1 MSGGENHGEAG
12 HGQPSHEG
20 SGFVPRRFV
29 VAEFPSPEALLEGT
43 RKVRQGG
50 HKNLDTHTPY
60 PIHGLEEALGLGRAK
75 IPTLVL
81 LGAIAGACIAY
92 GMIYYMNAFDWPINV
107 ANRPPH
113 SPPTNIPITFELAV
127 LLAGSSSFFGFF
139 ALAGLP
145 KPYHPVFEAE
155 MITRASID
163 AFFLS
168 VELPAGQSP
177 DDVVRDVRAAGAG
190 EIQVIVESER

>member
-1 MSGGENHGEAG
+1 MSDGGDHG
-12 HGQPSHEG
+12 HGEG
-20 SGFVPRRFV
+20 SGFVARRFV
-29 VAEFPSPEALLEGT
+29 LAQFATSDGLLDGT
-43 RKVRQGG
+43 RKVRERG
-50 HKNLDTHTPY
+50 HTSLDTHTPY
-60 PIHGLEEALGLGRAK
+60 PLHGLEEALGLGRPK

-113 SPPTNIPITFELAV
+113 SPPTMVPITFELAV

-155 MITRASID
+155 SFGRASVD
-163 AFFLS
+163 GFFLS
-168 VELPAGQSP
+168 VEVGSGEDPV
-177 DDVVRDVRAAGAG
+177 DVANDARIVGASDV
-190 EIQVIVESER
+190 QVIEEPER

>member
-1 MSGGENHGEAG
+1 VSGGGEHG
-12 HGQPSHEG
+12 G

-29 VAEFPSPEALLEGT
+29 LAQFATPEALLEGT
-43 RKVRQGG
+43 RRVREKG

-60 PIHGLEEALGLGRAK
+60 PVHGLERALGLGRPK

-92 GMIYYMNAFDWPINV
+92 SMIYYMNVFDWPINV

-127 LLAGSSSFFGFF
+127 LMGGSSSFFGFF

-155 MITRASID
+155 SFARASID

-168 VELPAGQSP
+168 VEVPVGAAA
-177 DDVVRDVRAAGAG
+177 DNIIEDVRAAGAG
-190 EIQVIVESER
+190 EVQVVTESER